1 MWLQKGKK
9 WAIWGSE
16 QRMGNLGFR
25 RARNEKFG
33 VRKSKKW
40 AILGLGRL
48 KMGNLGFIGVENENL
63 GSQEGQNGGFGP
75 PRPSL
80 WSLPSAQSGSS
91 GRVRK

>member
-1 MWLQKGKK
+1 MWGLEGQEVGNVASEGKC
-9 WAIWGSE
+9 G
-16 QRMGNLGFR
+16 
-25 RARNEKFG
+25 KFG
-33 VRKSKKW
+33 VQKSKKW